1 VSHCPWREFSEIFG
15 LFFYAV
21 PSGDTAFH
29 GGPLRHVASK
39 GQMDFSQ
46 IPTPAHDALIDEAEV
61 AHRLKTSIDSVRWMR
76 RTRRLSYIK
85 IAGNRKVRFI
95 WPQVLAELR
104 AAEVKGIGNR
114 AQQLADIAA
123 HGDLDNAECAAADLA
138 REFPTIA

>member
-1 VSHCPWREFSEIFG
+1 
-15 LFFYAV
+15 
-21 PSGDTAFH
+21 
-29 GGPLRHVASK
+29 
-39 GQMDFSQ
+39 MDFSQ

>member
-1 VSHCPWREFSEIFG
+1 MSHCTSREFSEIFG

-21 PSGDTAFH
+21 PSGDTALR

-46 IPTPAHDALIDEAEV
+46 ILAPAHDALIDEAEV
-61 AHRLKTSIDSVRWMR
+61 ARRLKTSVDSVRWMR

-95 WPQVLAELR
+95 WPQVLDELR
-104 AAEVKGIGNR
+104 AAEVKGLGSR
-114 AQQLADIAA
+114 AHQLADIAT
-123 HGDLDNAECAAADLA
+123 HGDEDNAECAAADLA
-138 REFPTIA
+138 REFPTIR